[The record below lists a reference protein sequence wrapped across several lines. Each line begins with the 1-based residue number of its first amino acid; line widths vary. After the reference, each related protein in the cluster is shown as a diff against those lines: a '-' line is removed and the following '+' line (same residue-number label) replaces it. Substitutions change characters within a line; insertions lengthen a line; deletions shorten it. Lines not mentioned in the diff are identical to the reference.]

1 MILNQN
7 QRSDAQLIG
16 DIQNNKVGIDTNNL
30 DFITSL
36 LTTNLYSQPIQSF
49 IRETVANG
57 WDSHVEAGTTDKPVI
72 LRIYSDDKYNIHIA
86 VRDYGTGLSPE
97 RFNEIYLNIGS
108 SSKRESN
115 NFIGCFGKHRKR
127 EFIFTPNL
135 KIFRI
140 FANNLNL

>member
-1 MILNQN
+1 MILDQN
-7 QRSDAQLIG
+7 QQSDAQLIG

-72 LRIYSDDKYNIHIA
+72 VRIFKDDKGKVHIA

-97 RFNEIYLNIGS
+97 RFNEVYLNVGS
-108 SSKRESN
+108 STKRESN
-115 NFIGCFGKHRKR
+115 AYVGMFGRQ
-127 EFIFTPNL
+127 
-135 KIFRI
+135 
-140 FANNLNL
+140 

>member
-7 QRSDAQLIG
+7 QQSEAQLIG
-16 DIQNNKVGIDTNNL
+16 DIQNNKVGIDTNNI

-36 LTTNLYSQPIQSF
+36 LTTNLYSQPIESF

-72 LRIYSDDKYNIHIA
+72 IRIYKNNEYLHIA

-97 RFNEIYLNIGS
+97 RFNEVYLNVGS
-108 SSKRESN
+108 STKRQSN
-115 NFIGCFGKHRKR
+115 NYIGMFGR
-127 EFIFTPNL
+127 
-135 KIFRI
+135 
-140 FANNLNL
+140 

>member
-1 MILNQN
+1 MILNQY
-7 QRSDAQLIG
+7 QQSDAQLIG
-16 DIQNNKVGIDTNNL
+16 DIQNNKVGIDTQNI

-72 LRIYSDDKYNIHIA
+72 VRLYIKDNHIHIA

-97 RFNEIYLNIGS
+97 RFNKIYLNIGS
-108 SSKRESN
+108 SSKRDSN
-115 NFIGCFGKHRKR
+115 DYIGCFGKHRKR
-127 EFIFTPNL
+127 ELVFTPNL
-135 KIFRI
+135 KIFCI
-140 FANNLNL
+140 FTNNLNL

>member
-7 QRSDAQLIG
+7 QQSDAQLIG

-57 WDSHVEAGTTDKPVI
+57 WDSHVEAGNTDKPVI
-72 LRIYSDDKYNIHIA
+72 LRIYSDSESNIHLA

-127 EFIFTPNL
+127 EFIFAPNL

>member
-7 QRSDAQLIG
+7 QQSDAQLIG

-72 LRIYSDDKYNIHIA
+72 LRIYTDNKDNIHLA